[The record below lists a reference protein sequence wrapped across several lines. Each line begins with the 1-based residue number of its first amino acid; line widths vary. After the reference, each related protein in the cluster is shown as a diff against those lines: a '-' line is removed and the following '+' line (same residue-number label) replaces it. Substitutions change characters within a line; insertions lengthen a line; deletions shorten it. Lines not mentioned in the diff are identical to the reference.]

1 MGNGSPTRLQTLC
14 VVIVAAFG
22 LAGPA
27 HAGDLLATPAP
38 VAAPT
43 VASVA
48 PAAETLAATVLPA
61 VETPSQPTTPLPNPT
76 VEDVSRALTGT
87 GAAESLPQVPQLLPR
102 AAVSGGILGAARTTL
117 RSRSPHR
124 AKAAAAP
131 QRRVSVQPPVRIVVK
146 QFAAPRSSAS
156 RAPAP
161 TVVDRLQAGVA
172 PAALPEPAANGDPG
186 EPAAAGSGSGSG
198 AVGALLLATIV
209 LGLVHLGLRIV
220 PAGVRPHGYVSR
232 LQLERPG

>member
-1 MGNGSPTRLQTLC
+1 MGNGSPTRLRTLC
-14 VVIVAAFG
+14 IAIVAAFG

-38 VAAPT
+38 APT
-43 VASVA
+43 VASVT

-61 VETPSQPTTPLPNPT
+61 VETPSQPTTLPNPT
-76 VEDVSRALTGT
+76 VEDVSRPLTGT

-102 AAVSGGILGAARTTL
+102 TAVPAGILGAARTL
-117 RSRSPHR
+117 HSGSPHR

-131 QRRVSVQPPVRIVVK
+131 QRRESVQPPVRIVVK
-146 QFAAPRSSAS
+146 RFAAPHSAAS

-161 TVVDRLQAGVA
+161 TVVDRLQAGGA
-172 PAALPEPAANGDPG
+172 PAALPEPAADGDPG

-198 AVGALLLATIV
+198 AVGALLVAAIV

-220 PAGVRPHGYVSR
+220 PAGVRPHGYLPR

>member
-1 MGNGSPTRLQTLC
+1 MGNGSPTRLRTLC
-14 VVIVAAFG
+14 IAIVAAFG

-38 VAAPT
+38 APTAST

-48 PAAETLAATVLPA
+48 PAAETLAATVVPA
-61 VETPSQPTTPLPNPT
+61 VEPPSQPTTLPHPI
-76 VEDVSRALTGT
+76 VEDVSRPLTGT
-87 GAAESLPQVPQLLPR
+87 GAAESLPPVPQLLPR
-102 AAVSGGILGAARTTL
+102 AAVPAGILGAARTL
-117 RSRSPHR
+117 HSRSPHR

-131 QRRVSVQPPVRIVVK
+131 QRRESVQPPVRIVVK
-146 QFAAPRSSAS
+146 RFAAPHSAAW
-156 RAPAP
+156 RTPAP
-161 TVVDRLQAGVA
+161 TVVDRLQVSL
-172 PAALPEPAANGDPG
+172 PPPALPEPAATGDPG
-186 EPAAAGSGSGSG
+186 EPAAAGAGSGAG
-198 AVGALLLATIV
+198 AVGALLLAAIV

>member
-1 MGNGSPTRLQTLC
+1 
-14 VVIVAAFG
+14 VIVAAFG

-27 HAGDLLATPAP
+27 HAGDLLATPAS
-38 VAAPT
+38 APT

-61 VETPSQPTTPLPNPT
+61 VEPPSQPPTLSNPT
-76 VEDVSRALTGT
+76 VEDVSRPLTGT
-87 GAAESLPQVPQLLPR
+87 GAAESLPRVPQLLPR
-102 AAVSGGILGAARTTL
+102 AGVPAGILGAARTL
-117 RSRSPHR
+117 HSRSPHR

-131 QRRVSVQPPVRIVVK
+131 QRRESVQPPVRIVVEH
-146 QFAAPRSSAS
+146 FAAPRSAAS

-161 TVVDRLQAGVA
+161 TVVDRLQVGVP
-172 PAALPEPAANGDPG
+172 PAALPEPAASGDPG

-198 AVGALLLATIV
+198 AVGALLLTAIV
-209 LGLVHLGLRIV
+209 LGLAHLGLRIV

>member
-1 MGNGSPTRLQTLC
+1 
-14 VVIVAAFG
+14 VIVAAFG

-38 VAAPT
+38 APT

-76 VEDVSRALTGT
+76 VEDVSRPLTGT

-102 AAVSGGILGAARTTL
+102 TAVPAGILGAARTFH
-117 RSRSPHR
+117 SRSPHR

-131 QRRVSVQPPVRIVVK
+131 RRRESVQPPVRIVVK
-146 QFAAPRSSAS
+146 HLAAPRRAVS

-161 TVVDRLQAGVA
+161 TVVDRLQVGAT

-220 PAGVRPHGYVSR
+220 PAGVRPHGYLSR
-232 LQLERPG
+232 LRLERPG